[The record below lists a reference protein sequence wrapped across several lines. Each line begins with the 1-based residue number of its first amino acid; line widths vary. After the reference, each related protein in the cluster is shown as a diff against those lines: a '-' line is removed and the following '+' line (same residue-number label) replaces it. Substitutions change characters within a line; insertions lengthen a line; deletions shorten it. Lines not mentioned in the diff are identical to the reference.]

1 MVNNKENTMSDKH
14 ALQLILEAL
23 RREGEELRVRTYSGR
38 YMYNSECLGVSI
50 ERLDT
55 YELVAKI
62 VERTAL
68 KGAAQAET
76 KGGFASDHVQAAL
89 VPVMQALSHTEVD
102 SLGMGKIVYWPN
114 VPFVGEEEDA

>member
-1 MVNNKENTMSDKH
+1 MADKH
-14 ALQLILEAL
+14 PLQLILEAL
-23 RREGEELRVRTYSGR
+23 RREGEEIRIRSYSGR
-38 YMYNSECLGVSI
+38 YMYNRECLSVSFD
-50 ERLDT
+50 RNDT

-62 VERTAL
+62 VERAAL

-89 VPVMQALSHTEVD
+89 VPVVQAMGNTEVD